1 MNGNPPPSQ
10 REKDKEANISVDMKR
25 EAKRLSMAEG
35 GWGETAPDDRRIS
48 QEAALQLR
56 RVPR

>member
-35 GWGETAPDDRRIS
+35 GGTAPDDRRIS